1 MVMMLHGGSTQLIC
15 LTASSGV
22 PLLTRGASKQLP
34 FSVIGSLNGV
44 HMFGGGQGV
53 TLSSCQTACGGRV
66 LWRVFHDSVVLIA
79 VRRDQQAG
87 GAGSQE
93 EEVCLQRLLENVWN
107 CMVLILG
114 RDELVNVK
122 NVERLKRDL
131 RSCFG
136 LIDQLLEERQ
146 DGVLGNLTHCVDSL
160 LPPSTVLLQ
169 EALEG
174 FARAADS
181 EFGCLIISGRVVV
194 ATEKWW
200 RLDPR
205 EVVLLS
211 ALMRVLSE
219 SRSASCDYPV
229 FLPLGSPTVAHRLL
243 RFQLLPGAD
252 VCVLCG
258 PTPSL
263 HRTETELVR
272 CFWTP
277 LVETLRDCL
286 AVGERCLPGCVS
298 LRTDV
303 LALLLINRETR
314 RSVSCVQTSTNHSLT
329 DPPLPSKE
337 RCWELLKLFYI
348 FSTSRYFSQDDTLCV
363 SPEEKAVRQNT
374 EDFVLG
380 FSHQPLQCYLITQ
393 ECKSYAMQT
402 PQHQLFLL
410 IPPSVPTFALRTV
423 ATQTLTDITTA
434 TGF

>member
-1 MVMMLHGGSTQLIC
+1 MMMLQHGSTQLIC

-22 PLLTRGASKQLP
+22 PLFTRGASKQLP

-53 TLSSCQTACGGRV
+53 VLSCCETEGGGKV
-66 LWRVFHDSVVLIA
+66 VWRVFQDSVMLIA
-79 VRRDQQAG
+79 VSGGEQG
-87 GAGSQE
+87 GACSSKE
-93 EEVCLQRLLENVWN
+93 EQVRLQRLLENVWS
-107 CMVLILG
+107 CMVLVLG
-114 RDELVNVK
+114 QDELTNVR

-131 RSCFG
+131 RSCFS

-146 DGVLGNLTHCVDSL
+146 EGIMGNLTYCADSL
-160 LPPSTVLLQ
+160 LPPNPTLLQ
-169 EALEG
+169 EAVDG
-174 FARAADS
+174 FAQAADS
-181 EFGCLIISGRVVV
+181 EFSCLIVHGRIAA

-200 RLDPR
+200 RLAPQ

-211 ALMRVLSE
+211 ALLRSLSA
-219 SRSASCDYPV
+219 SGSASCDYPV
-229 FLPLGSPTVAHRLL
+229 FLPQGSPTVAHRLL

-263 HRTETELVR
+263 HRAESGLVGR
-272 CFWTP
+272 FWTP

-286 AVGERCLPGCVS
+286 AVGERCLPGSVS
-298 LRTDV
+298 LRPDV

-314 RSVSCVQTSTNHSLT
+314 RSVSCVRTSTNHLLG
-329 DPPLPSKE
+329 DPLLPSKA

-348 FSTSRYFSQDDTLCV
+348 FSTTRYFTQEEILCAL
-363 SPEEKAVRQNT
+363 PEERAQRGNT

-380 FSHQPLQCYLITQ
+380 FSHQPLQCYLVTE
-393 ECKSYAMQT
+393 ECKSYGLQT

-410 IPPSVPTFALRTV
+410 IPLSVPTFALRTV
-423 ATQTLTDITTA
+423 ATQTLSDIVAA